1 MLTMHADVCSHP
13 TTLQSI
19 IVALQTAVDSRNCLG
34 DVKKGEKKFL
44 HQNTVHTQNLID
56 RFLSKQSKKHVTKI
70 SPQLIRYHAHRQM
83 GMATNN
89 PRQKNIASVAEV
101 TISN

>member
-34 DVKKGEKKFL
+34 DVKKGEKNSYIRIQF
-44 HQNTVHTQNLID
+44 TP
-56 RFLSKQSKKHVTKI
+56 KI
-70 SPQLIRYHAHRQM
+70 
-83 GMATNN
+83 
-89 PRQKNIASVAEV
+89 
-101 TISN
+101 